1 VKTDGAQ
8 CELTT
13 ALSAE
18 GFCLWHDPLRT
29 PEAQAARA
37 RGNLQGNASPTRGK
51 AGSYRTVPD
60 AEMPP
65 LEDMDHAVAASAWVF
80 RMTGNGTIDPVTSRE
95 LNRSIGT
102 FKDALSKRDLLRRI
116 RELERQL
123 KAYATARR

>member
-1 VKTDGAQ
+1 
-8 CELTT
+8 
-13 ALSAE
+13 
-18 GFCLWHDPLRT
+18 
-29 PEAQAARA
+29 
-37 RGNLQGNASPTRGK
+37 
-51 AGSYRTVPD
+51 
-60 AEMPP
+60 MPP